1 MQILINLIGGAGPEM
16 KLIYCILLSVN
27 HQEEMFKIREKR
39 FGFRVPCIK
48 VATDAVVSYENSI
61 VRVVRGSVLLYRF
74 PGIRVFH
81 VFNRAEGYLEF
92 YGSAGG
98 RVFPGFGMLL
108 PQQTML
114 TIFGRL

>member
-1 MQILINLIGGAGPEM
+1 
-16 KLIYCILLSVN
+16 
-27 HQEEMFKIREKR
+27 MFKIREKR
-39 FGFRVPCIK
+39 FEFRVPWIK
-48 VATDAVVSYENSI
+48 VPTDAAVLYENSI
-61 VRVVRGSVLLYRF
+61 VRVVRGSVSLYRF

-81 VFNRAEGYLEF
+81 VFNRAERFLAF

-108 PQQTML
+108 SQQTML